1 LKKALIERAL
11 GAELTEHLGY
21 ESAQSISRVRCFHF
35 LRVRRCI
42 YRQRASAQDRGE
54 SLYAQPIHSPPPERT
69 DNKYLDHRVTCN
81 EQPLAR
87 ARQISAPDL
96 GQQVA
101 AVFGVFDGQSV
112 GFFIV
117 EFV

>member
-1 LKKALIERAL
+1 MSLDDEQIAWVVGVLERM
-11 GAELTEHLGY
+11 
-21 ESAQSISRVRCFHF
+21 R
-35 LRVRRCI
+35 
-42 YRQRASAQDRGE
+42 RGE
-54 SLYAQPIHSPPPERT
+54 KEALAGQCTTNPLTPPERT

-117 EFV
+117 DFV